1 MGVTC
6 GSVLML
12 VTAGPGPELVL
23 GAAGGNSSEG
33 GKVESGAGGQEPEL
47 SRLDSILCCSR
58 AGSGAGGGGGGAV
71 SR

>member
-12 VTAGPGPELVL
+12 VTAGPELVL

-33 GKVESGAGGQEPEL
+33 GKLESGAGGHEPEL
-47 SRLDSILCCSR
+47 SRLDSILCCS
-58 AGSGAGGGGGGAV
+58 SC
-71 SR
+71 